1 MTESRKISVNT
12 IESVNTVSTNR
23 DSIIS
28 IQLND
33 NNEQVLIS
41 DYLFW

>member
-1 MTESRKISVNT
+1 MIESRKISVNT